1 MSERPNSVSGASDDR
16 PDVRLVVR
24 QLLHH
29 PLDSF
34 VRCWNWKAA
43 ALSCILRTP
52 VYVITTFRHGWQ
64 AITLAAAVEA
74 SFSSGA
80 AGVYAAF
87 TEAVRY
93 AEPESTVATLLLVL
107 LPLLTLALDALVH
120 YLTRT
125 PNLRAGVLLSVA
137 VTIVSSAFNWYSM
150 RRGTLLVGP
159 GRRPFSSDLA
169 SLPMLIARF
178 LAEPFIAVWRN
189 LEMLCASALED

>member
-1 MSERPNSVSGASDDR
+1 MAKTGPAAVDSNDR
-16 PDVRLVVR
+16 PHVRSVVR
-24 QLLHH
+24 QLLQR
-29 PLDSF
+29 PVYSF

-64 AITLAAAVEA
+64 AVTLAAVVEA
-74 SFSSGA
+74 GFSAGA

-93 AEPESTVATLLLVL
+93 AEPEYAVALLLLVI
-107 LPLLTLALDALVH
+107 LPSVTLVLDALIH
-120 YLTRT
+120 YVTRT
-125 PNLRAGVLLSVA
+125 PNLLAGVLLSLA

-159 GRRPFSSDLA
+159 GGRSFSSDLA

-178 LAEPFIAVWRN
+178 IAEPFIALWRN
-189 LEMLCASALED
+189 RKMVRATGPED

>member
-1 MSERPNSVSGASDDR
+1 MSEKPIPVSGASDHR
-16 PDVRLVVR
+16 PDLRLVVR

-29 PLDSF
+29 PVDSF

-52 VYVITTFRHGWQ
+52 LYVITTSRHGWQ

-74 SFSSGA
+74 GFSAGA

-93 AEPESTVATLLLVL
+93 AEPEFVVATLLLIV

-120 YLTRT
+120 YLTLT
-125 PNLRAGVLLSVA
+125 PNLRAGVLLSLA

-159 GRRPFSSDLA
+159 GGLPFSSDLG

-178 LAEPFIAVWRN
+178 LAEPFIAVWRG
-189 LEMLCASALED
+189 LKMLCASALED